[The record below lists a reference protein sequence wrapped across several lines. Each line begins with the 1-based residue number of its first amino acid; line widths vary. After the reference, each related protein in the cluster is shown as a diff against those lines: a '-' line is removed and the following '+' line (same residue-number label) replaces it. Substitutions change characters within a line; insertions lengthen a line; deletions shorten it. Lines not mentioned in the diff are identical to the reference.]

1 MAKRISLREFQQNLS
16 MRLTSAGQAGQAA
29 GLLGVE
35 SGNDRWLLNLAEAGE
50 VIPSPP
56 ISDVPL
62 TRSWYLGLTNVRG
75 VLFSVVDLARFH
87 GQESTPVNSQ
97 ARLLLVGNRYG
108 LKSALLATRAAGL
121 KRQEDLEFL
130 GNDTDPNRPWAG
142 DRYRD
147 PAGVEW
153 RQLRVQAL
161 LASPAFL
168 DIAL

>member
-1 MAKRISLREFQQNLS
+1 MGVARDRHAAVADAAGSGAIEIRA
-16 MRLTSAGQAGQAA
+16 MTRAGQTALLCLQLLASCV
-29 GLLGVE
+29 LLGRALAQWGRRVE
-35 SGNDRWLLNLAEAGE
+35 
-50 VIPSPP
+50 
-56 ISDVPL
+56 PL
-62 TRSWYLGLTNVRG
+62 DTDFGAWVAFER
-75 VLFSVVDLARFH
+75 AR
-87 GQESTPVNSQ
+87 VNSQ

-108 LKSALLATRAAGL
+108 LNSALLATRAAGL

-142 DRYRD
+142 NRYRD